1 MVALISMI
9 TKVGRLSTASVDNDD
24 DDDDYDEDVLIVTK
38 CILQEEPTIIIIMI
52 DAYTI
57 NTNTNP

>member
-9 TKVGRLSTASVDNDD
+9 TKVGRLSRVSVDNDD
-24 DDDDYDEDVLIVTK
+24 VLHVTK
-38 CILQEEPTIIIIMI
+38 YILQEEPTIIIIMI
-52 DAYTI
+52 DANTINI

>member
-1 MVALISMI
+1 MI
-9 TKVGRLSTASVDNDD
+9 TKVGRLLGATVDNDN
-24 DDDDYDEDVLIVTK
+24 DDDYDEDVLHVTK

-52 DAYTI
+52 DANTINI